1 MAQRTARACEEH
13 CASQPP
19 ERRSDQFDENAR
31 VDVTMRAAKYGIE
44 LPSIPAQPA
53 LALESNV
60 AGRVENSEAAL
71 EERKEAT
78 LLPLQ
83 IG

>member
-1 MAQRTARACEEH
+1 
-13 CASQPP
+13 
-19 ERRSDQFDENAR
+19 
-31 VDVTMRAAKYGIE
+31 MRAAKYGIE

>member
-1 MAQRTARACEEH
+1 MQAAEYRT
-13 CASQPP
+13 
-19 ERRSDQFDENAR
+19 
-31 VDVTMRAAKYGIE
+31 E
-44 LPSIPAQPA
+44 LPLIPAQPA

-60 AGRVENSEAAL
+60 AVRVENSEAAGD
-71 EERKEAT
+71 ERRNAT